1 VDRGLEQGEEFI
13 MTIAARVVMFDQ
25 TEPAVVADERENA
38 VSLRDIGKVFGETTA
53 LEPVTLEIKKGEF
66 FSLLGPSGCGKTTLL
81 RIIGGFEQPTS
92 GSLSI
97 GGQSVLGLQPYERR
111 TNMVF
116 QHGALFPHLTVA
128 ENIAFGL
135 EMKRQPRD
143 VIKRKVGEAL
153 ELVQLSGFGARKID
167 QLSGGQRQRIAMAR
181 ALVND
186 PEVLLL
192 DEPLGALDL
201 RLRLQMQVELR
212 RLHKQIGGT
221 FIFVT
226 HDQGEAISMSD
237 RLAVMSKG
245 RIQQIGTPREVYER
259 PSNRF
264 VAEFMGHS
272 NFYEGTVSRR
282 GPDGVGEVSINGC
295 AFPCRIGTG
304 LSVGS
309 EVFVALR
316 YERVEVGPGGV
327 PGTGLEGTLI
337 EENYFGPTVQRTV
350 DLGALGTIIAD
361 TANNGREAAMGVGSR
376 VSVRWSIDSPTV
388 LATS

>member
-1 VDRGLEQGEEFI
+1 
-13 MTIAARVVMFDQ
+13 MTIVARGAMFNQKEATVM
-25 TEPAVVADERENA
+25 ADERENA
-38 VSLRDIGKVFGETTA
+38 VSLRGIGKVFGETTA
-53 LEPVTLEIKKGEF
+53 LEPVTLDIKKGEF

-81 RIIGGFEQPTS
+81 RIIGGFEQPSS
-92 GSLSI
+92 GSLNI
-97 GGQSVLGLQPYERR
+97 AGQSVLGLQPYERR

-135 EMKRQPRD
+135 EMKRLPRD
-143 VIKRKVGEAL
+143 VISRKVGEAL
-153 ELVQLSGFGARKID
+153 ELVRLNGFGSRKVD

-181 ALVND
+181 AIVND

-201 RLRLQMQVELR
+201 RLRLQMQDELR

-237 RLAVMSKG
+237 RVAVMSKG
-245 RIQQIGTPREVYER
+245 VIQQTGTPREVYER

-272 NFYEGTVSRR
+272 NFYEGTVRR
-282 GPDGVGEVSINGC
+282 RDADGAGEVSINGC
-295 AFPCRIGTG
+295 AFPCRIGAG
-304 LSVGS
+304 LSVGNS
-309 EVFVALR
+309 AFVALR
-316 YERVEVGPGGV
+316 YERVEVVPASAGGI
-327 PGTGLEGTLI
+327 GLEGTLV
-337 EENYFGPTVQRTV
+337 EENYLGPNVQRTV
-350 DLGALGTIIAD
+350 KLDALGTIIAD
-361 TANNGREAAMGVGSR
+361 TANNGRETTMSAGSS
-376 VSVRWSIDSPTV
+376 VLVRWSLDSATV
-388 LATS
+388 LPTS

>member
-1 VDRGLEQGEEFI
+1 
-13 MTIAARVVMFDQ
+13 MTIAARVLILDQ
-25 TEPAVVADERENA
+25 KEPAVVADERENA
-38 VSLRDIGKVFGETTA
+38 VSLRGIGKVFGETTA

-81 RIIGGFEQPTS
+81 RIVGGFEQPTS

-143 VIKRKVGEAL
+143 VIKRKVDEAL

-201 RLRLQMQVELR
+201 RLRLQMQGELR

-237 RLAVMSKG
+237 RLAVMSRG

-272 NFYEGTVSRR
+272 NFYEGTVSR
-282 GPDGVGEVSINGC
+282 GGADGVGEVSINGC

-316 YERVEVGPGGV
+316 YERVEVGPGGGL
-327 PGTGLEGTLI
+327 GTGLEGTLI